1 MLVNEMLLKA
11 LSNYDKTRERSQ
23 QKQIGVSQL
32 GGCRRQVWFQLN
44 DTEKTNDTL
53 KLPALMGTG
62 IHKMIEEALLL
73 DVKQNW
79 SEYQIEVEVE
89 YDGLK
94 GHIDLYIPEI
104 GAVIDWKTTKVKN
117 LDYFPSKQQ
126 RWQVHTYAYLLE
138 KNGHN
143 PKTVTLVAI
152 PRDGDE
158 RQIKVHTEE
167 YSEDIAVEAWAWYKD
182 LLART
187 DMPEPERYAAQFCK
201 FYCPYYG
208 ENCGGKGKEIA
219 ETTITDNEIVKKVKR
234 YVEVSD
240 EIKSLETEKDG
251 IKAALENI
259 NGVTP
264 DGVKVAWS
272 QVAGR
277 SSVDEEAVKAVMG
290 EVPKK
295 QGEPQM
301 RLTVK

>member
-1 MLVNEMLLKA
+1 
-11 LSNYDKTRERSQ
+11 
-23 QKQIGVSQL
+23 
-32 GGCRRQVWFQLN
+32 
-44 DTEKTNDTL
+44 
-53 KLPALMGTG
+53 MGTG

-79 SEYQIEVEVE
+79 AEYLIEMEVE
-89 YDGLK
+89 YSGLK
-94 GHIDLYIPEI
+94 GHIDLFIPEI
-104 GAVIDWKTTKVKN
+104 GAVIDWKTTKLKN

-158 RQIKVHTEE
+158 RQIKIHTEE
-167 YSEDIAVEAWAWYKD
+167 YSEDIAAEAWAWYQD
-182 LLART
+182 IQQRNEV
-187 DMPEPERYAAQFCK
+187 PEPERYAAQFCK

-208 ENCGGKGKEIA
+208 ENCGGKGKEVTQ
-219 ETTITDNEIVKKVKR
+219 ETITDKEIITAVER
-234 YVEVSD
+234 YVILSE
-240 EIKSLETEKDG
+240 EIKEREAQKDG
-251 IKAALENI
+251 IKVALENV

-264 DGVKVAWS
+264 NGLKVAWS
-272 QVAGR
+272 QIAGR
-277 SSVDEEAVKAVMG
+277 SSIDEEAVKAVMG

-301 RLTVK
+301 RLTIK